1 MKRLTQ
7 LSLFALAIMVLVQ
20 CEPTLNERTPDSGQA
35 DFSSYVAIGNSLTAG
50 YADNALHRDGQ
61 LNSFPNILAE
71 QMEEAGGGFFFQP
84 LVNPGVGSNADD
96 QARLV
101 LRMTMGPDGT
111 PALAPA
117 PAAESGQDIFS
128 RRVQGPINNMGI
140 PGARSF
146 HLLIPG
152 YGNMNPFFGRLMS
165 DPQATVLGDAMM
177 VEPTFFTLWIGN
189 NDVLGYATSGGTGQ
203 GFAEMGDPAAV
214 AGNDITPMNV
224 FSGSIDA
231 IASTLTSGGAKGAV
245 INLPNVTSIPFFT
258 TVPWNGL
265 ALTAEQAQQ
274 LRAGYAAQGVPE
286 QFIPDFQAGQNG
298 FVIADPDLPDAV
310 PPQLRFRMAQPGE
323 LILLSV
329 PQNQIREEGL
339 GSITP
344 IPDQYTLRAPQ
355 ISEIQQA
362 MNAYNT
368 KLQET
373 ASAFDLAFV
382 EVNSVLEAAKTGLVF
397 DGVLLNTTFV
407 QGGIF
412 SLDGVHISPRG
423 AAVVANEVMKAINA
437 KYGSTLSPVN
447 ISAYEGV
454 RFP

>member
-1 MKRLTQ
+1 MKRLSQ
-7 LSLFALAIMVLVQ
+7 LSLFALAILVLAQ
-20 CEPTLNERTPDSGQA
+20 CEPTLNERTPDPGQA
-35 DFSSYVAIGNSLTAG
+35 DFSNYVAVGNSLTAG

-84 LVNPGVGSNADD
+84 LVNPGVGSNADG

-101 LRMTMGPDGT
+101 LRLVMGPGGT
-111 PALAPA
+111 PTLAPV

-128 RRVQGPINNMGI
+128 RTVQGPFNNMGVV
-140 PGARSF
+140 GARSF

-152 YGNMNPFFGRLMS
+152 YGNLNPFFGRLMS

-177 VEPTFFTLWIGN
+177 AEPTFFTLWIGN

-203 GFAEMGDPAAV
+203 GFAEIGDPAAV

-231 IASTLTSGGAKGAV
+231 VAATLTAGGAKGAV
-245 INLPNVTSIPFFT
+245 INIPDVTSIPFFT

-265 ALTAEQAQQ
+265 VLSAEQAQQ

-286 QFIPDFQAGQNG
+286 QFIPDFQPGQNG

-310 PPQLRFRMAQPGE
+310 PPQLRFRMAQEGE

-329 PQNQIREEGL
+329 PQNEIREEGL

-344 IPDQYTLRAPQ
+344 IPDQFTLRGAQ
-355 ISEIQQA
+355 IQEVQQA
-362 MNAYNT
+362 TNAFNT
-368 KLQET
+368 KLRET

-382 EVNSVLEAAKTGLVF
+382 DVNSVLEAAKTGLVF
-397 DGVLLNTTFV
+397 DAVLLNTRFV

-423 AAVVANEVMKAINA
+423 AAVVANEVMKSINA

-454 RFP
+454 QFP